1 MKKIAKFIKVL
12 FLTLVTLL
20 IVLIAMPFAFRD
32 KIEAIAKREA
42 NKLLNAQFDFEKL
55 DISLLRNFP
64 HASISVHNFWL
75 KGVDV
80 FENDT
85 LVYAGEVTAA
95 VNLSALFNGEYEVS
109 KIIIDNTRLKAIALA
124 DGRVNWDVMKPSDAI
139 EEEVVETTTEEAD
152 EPVSF
157 KVALKKLS
165 INDLSVVYDDRKGG
179 MYASVQHLDAS
190 CAGDLGSDNTT
201 LELEAATPSVTFR
214 MGGVPML
221 SRANVTA
228 DVAVDADLKNMRFTL
243 SDNELTLN
251 AIRAGVDGWV
261 ALDGDAIDMDLAL
274 RTNQIGFKEILSLIP
289 AIYMKDFADLR
300 TDGVATLRAEAKG
313 RFEGEH
319 MPAFDVALDVKD
331 AMFRYPAL
339 PAGVDAINI
348 AARVQSA
355 GGSLDNTVVSINPL
369 NFTMAGNAF
378 SLVADVKTPLSDPDF
393 RAAAKGKLDL
403 GKVKEVYPLEGMA
416 LNGVVDADM
425 KVEGRLS
432 YIEKQEFD
440 RVEAEGEIALSGM
453 QLNMEELPE
462 VFIERSTFGFT
473 PRYLELTKTTVK
485 VGDNDL
491 TLDSRFENY
500 MGYLLKGT
508 TLKGTLNVSSN
519 HINLNDFM
527 TTSEESTE
535 PQTEESTTEEAIE
548 PSATELAA
556 IEVPANIDF
565 RAEVAMAEVL
575 MDKMVFN
582 NIEGLLVIKER
593 KVDMQNLSLATMG
606 GKVVANGSYS
616 TPVGER
622 ARLAAGFALND
633 IVFKQAYQELDMVQ
647 KMAPLFEGLSG
658 SFSGSVKVDTPLDE
672 KMSPVLMALDG
683 EGSLSTK
690 SISLSG
696 IKAMDQ
702 VADLLKKPE
711 LKTLNAR
718 DLKINFTIA
727 DGRVQT
733 KPFDIKLGDYVMNL
747 SGSTGLDQ
755 TIDYVGKIAIPASA
769 GELARLGTVNMTITG
784 TFSSPKVGID
794 LKGMAQQVLGE
805 VKEQV
810 EQKVEEVK
818 EQAQQK
824 VEEAKEQAQQKV
836 EEIKQEVKT
845 QAQQKVEEVKQQA
858 QQKVDEAKQ
867 QAQQKVEEAKQQAEQ
882 KAEEAAKDAV
892 NKLLGGSKDK
902 SEEKTTDDNSQ
913 KQKTEDAVKG
923 VLNLFKKKN

>member
-12 FLTLVTLL
+12 FLTLAVLL
-20 IVLIAMPFAFRD
+20 IVLIVTPFAFRG
-32 KIEAIAKREA
+32 KIETIAKREA

-109 KIIIDNTRLKAIALA
+109 KIVIDNTRLKAIALA
-124 DGRVNWDVMKPSDAI
+124 DGRVNWDVMKPSDEVETEI
-139 EEEVVETTTEEAD
+139 EETPT

-157 KVALKKLS
+157 EVALKKLS

-221 SRANVTA
+221 SRANITA

-251 AIRAGVDGWV
+251 AIRAGIDGWV

-313 RFEGEH
+313 RYEGEH

-355 GGSLDNTVVSINPL
+355 GGSLDNTVVSINPF

-393 RAAAKGKLDL
+393 RATAKGKLDL

-440 RVEAEGEIALSGM
+440 RVEAEGELSLSGM
-453 QLNMEELPE
+453 QLNMEEFPE

-508 TLKGTLNVSSN
+508 TLKGTLNVSSK
-519 HINLNDFM
+519 HFNLNDFM
-527 TTSEESTE
+527 TTSEESTAS
-535 PQTEESTTEEAIE
+535 QADD
-548 PSATELAA
+548 SATQEATEPGATEMAA

-565 RAEVAMAEVL
+565 RAEVDMSEVL

-622 ARLAAGFALND
+622 ARLTAGFALND

-690 SISLSG
+690 NISLSG

-718 DLKINFTIA
+718 DLKINFTIKE
-727 DGRVQT
+727 GRVQT

-784 TFSSPKVGID
+784 TFTSPKVGLD
-794 LKGMAQQVLGE
+794 LKGMAQQAIDDVKE
-805 VKEQV
+805 QVKEQV
-810 EQKVEEVK
+810 EQKVEELK
-818 EQAQQK
+818 EQAEQK
-824 VEEAKEQAQQKV
+824 VEQIKQEAQQKAQEKV
-836 EEIKQEVKT
+836 EEIKQE
-845 QAQQKVEEVKQQA
+845 A

-867 QAQQKVEEAKQQAEQ
+867 QVQQ

-892 NKLLGGSKDK
+892 SKLLGGSSTENEGEAAD
-902 SEEKTTDDNSQ
+902 TTSQ
-913 KQKTEDAVKG
+913 QQKAAQAVKG
-923 VLNLFKKKN
+923 VLNLLKKKN

>member
-12 FLTLVTLL
+12 FLTLAVLL
-20 IVLIAMPFAFRD
+20 IVLIVAPFAFRG
-32 KIEAIAKREA
+32 KIETIAKREA

-109 KIIIDNTRLKAIALA
+109 KIVIDNTRLKAIALA
-124 DGRVNWDVMKPSDAI
+124 DGRVNWDVMKPSDEVEAEI
-139 EEEVVETTTEEAD
+139 EETPT

-157 KVALKKLS
+157 EVALKKLS

-201 LELEAATPSVTFR
+201 LELEANAPSVSFR

-221 SRANVTA
+221 SRANITA

-251 AIRAGVDGWV
+251 AIRAGIDGWV

-313 RFEGEH
+313 RYEGEH

-355 GGSLDNTVVSINPL
+355 GGSLDNTVVSINPF

-378 SLVADVKTPLSDPDF
+378 SLEADVKTPLSDPDF

-440 RVEAEGEIALSGM
+440 RVEAEGELSLSGM
-453 QLNMEELPE
+453 QLNMEEFPE

-508 TLKGTLNVSSN
+508 TLKGTLNVSSK
-519 HINLNDFM
+519 HFNLNDFM
-527 TTSEESTE
+527 TTSEESTA
-535 PQTEESTTEEAIE
+535 PQADD
-548 PSATELAA
+548 SATQEATQPGATEMAA

-565 RAEVAMAEVL
+565 RAEVDMAEVL

-622 ARLAAGFALND
+622 ARLTAGFALND
-633 IVFKQAYQELDMVQ
+633 IVFKQAYQELNMVQ

-658 SFSGSVKVDTPLDE
+658 SFSGSVNVDTPLDE
-672 KMSPVLMALDG
+672 KMSPVLMALNG

-718 DLKINFTIA
+718 DLKINFTIKE
-727 DGRVQT
+727 GRVQT

-784 TFSSPKVGID
+784 TFSSPKVGLD
-794 LKGMAQQVLGE
+794 LKGMAQQAIDDVKE
-805 VKEQV
+805 QVKEQV

-818 EQAQQK
+818 EQAEQK
-824 VEEAKEQAQQKV
+824 VEQIKQEAQQKAQEKV
-836 EEIKQEVKT
+836 EEIKQE
-845 QAQQKVEEVKQQA
+845 A

-867 QAQQKVEEAKQQAEQ
+867 QAQQK
-882 KAEEAAKDAV
+882 AEEAAKDAV
-892 NKLLGGSKDK
+892 SKLLGGSSTENEGEATD
-902 SEEKTTDDNSQ
+902 TTSQ
-913 KQKTEDAVKG
+913 QQKAAQAVKG
-923 VLNLFKKKN
+923 VLNLLKKKN

>member
-1 MKKIAKFIKVL
+1 MKQIAKFIKIVGISIA
-12 FLTLVTLL
+12 TLL
-20 IVLIAMPFAFRD
+20 VVLIVTPFAFRG
-32 KIEAIAKREA
+32 KIEALIKSEG

-64 HASISVHNFWL
+64 QASVSLHNFWL

-80 FENDT
+80 FVNDT

-109 KIIIDNTRLKAIALA
+109 KVIIDDTRLHAIALE
-124 DGRVNWDVMKPSDAI
+124 DGRVNWDVMKPSDKV
-139 EEEVVETTTEEAD
+139 EEEVVEEAS

-165 INDLSVVYDDRKGG
+165 INDFSAIYDDRKGG
-179 MYASVQHLDAS
+179 MYAAVEGLDAS

-201 LELEAATPSVTFR
+201 LKLEASTPSVTFR

-221 SRANVTA
+221 SRAKVMA
-228 DVAVDADLKNMRFTL
+228 DMDVDADLKNMRFTL
-243 SDNELTLN
+243 SDNEIGLN
-251 AIRAGVDGWV
+251 AIRAGIDGWV
-261 ALDGDAIDMDLAL
+261 ALDGEAIDMDLAL
-274 RTNQIGFKEILSLIP
+274 RTNDIGFKEILSLIP

-313 RFEGEH
+313 RYEGER
-319 MPAFDVALDVKD
+319 MPAFDVALDVKN

-348 AARVQSA
+348 AARVQNA
-355 GGSLDNTVVSINPL
+355 GGSLDNTVVSVNPF
-369 NFTMAGNAF
+369 NFTLAGNPF
-378 SLVADVKTPLSDPDF
+378 SLTANVKTPLSDPDF
-393 RAAAKGKLDL
+393 NASAQGKLDL
-403 GKVKEVYPLEGMA
+403 GKVKDVYPLEGIS

-425 KVEGRLS
+425 KVAGCLS
-432 YIEKQEFD
+432 YIDKQQFD
-440 RVEAEGEIALSGM
+440 RVEAEGQISLSGM
-453 QLNMEELPE
+453 QLNLEELPE

-473 PRYLELTKTTVK
+473 PRYLKLTKTTVK
-485 VGDNDL
+485 VGENDL

-527 TTSEESTE
+527 SQSEQSAEPEAEESVVA
-535 PQTEESTTEEAIE
+535 EASE
-548 PSATELAA
+548 PSVTEMAA
-556 IEVPANIDF
+556 IEVPENIDF
-565 RAEVAMAEVL
+565 RAQVDMAEVL
-575 MDKMVFN
+575 MDKMAFK
-582 NIEGLLVIKER
+582 NIQGLLIIKDR

-606 GKVVANGSYS
+606 GKVVANGSYA

-622 ARLAAGFALND
+622 ARLVAGFALSD

-647 KMAPLFEGLSG
+647 KMAPLFEGLAG

-672 KMSPVLMALDG
+672 KMSPILQAVNG

-696 IKAMDQ
+696 IKAIDQ

-718 DLKINFTIA
+718 DLKIDFTIK

-747 SGSTGLDQ
+747 SGTTGLDQ

-769 GELARLGTVNMTITG
+769 GELARLGTVDMTITG
-784 TFSSPKVGID
+784 TFTSPKVGLD
-794 LKGMAQQVLGE
+794 LEGMAKQAINQVT
-805 VKEQV
+805 EQV
-810 EQKVEEVK
+810 KAQAEQKVEEVK
-818 EQAQQK
+818 AQAEQKA
-824 VEEAKEQAQQKV
+824 
-836 EEIKQEVKT
+836 EEIKQEVKA
-845 QAQQKVEEVKQQA
+845 QAEQKVEELKQEA
-858 QQKVDEAKQ
+858 QQKAEA
-867 QAQQKVEEAKQQAEQ
+867 
-882 KAEEAAKDAV
+882 AAKDAV
-892 NKLLGGSKDK
+892 SKLLGGSEVNAEAAD
-902 SEEKTTDDNSQ
+902 STSQQKTTDV
-913 KQKTEDAVKG
+913 VKG